1 MKIKPIRKDLELF
14 LKSKNLVKKWQK
26 AKNYFEKNPKH
37 PSLHTELLE
46 PKWRGISSFR
56 IDLKYRALFFI
67 DAEDM
72 VEVFKITNHY
82 KK

>member
-1 MKIKPIRKDLELF
+1 MKIKPIRKDLESF
-14 LKSKNLVKKWQK
+14 LDKRNLTKKWKK
-26 AKNYFEKNPKH
+26 AKRLFEANPRH
-37 PSLHTELLE
+37 PSLHVEILE
-46 PKWRGISSFR
+46 PKSRGISSFR

-67 DAEDM
+67 DAEGM